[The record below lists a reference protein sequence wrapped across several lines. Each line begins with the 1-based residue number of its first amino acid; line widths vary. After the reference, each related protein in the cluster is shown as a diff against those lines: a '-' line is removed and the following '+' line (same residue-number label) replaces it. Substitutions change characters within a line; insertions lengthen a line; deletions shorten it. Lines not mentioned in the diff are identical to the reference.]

1 MTPLE
6 QLCLQRGLRLTEHRR
21 IILAVLQAATDH
33 PSAREIHRRAR
44 ADHRIGLATV
54 YRTLNTL
61 MAAGVV
67 VRHTFSHGK
76 ARYEG
81 AVVRSHH
88 HLVDIRTGKI
98 LDVRDADVARLV
110 ETVARDLGY
119 RLVDYRLRLFA
130 EAEVSERQ
138 NSASSALANGTAS
151 RP

>member
-1 MTPLE
+1 VTPLE

-21 IILAVLQAATDH
+21 IVLAVLQAAGDH
-33 PSAREIHRRAR
+33 PTAREIHRRAS

-67 VRHTFSHGK
+67 ARHVFPDGK

-81 AVVRSHH
+81 AAVRSHH

-98 LDVRDADVARLV
+98 FDVRDADIARLV

-130 EAEVSERQ
+130 EAQPPQR
-138 NSASSALANGTAS
+138 
-151 RP
+151 